1 MSFGDGPLDPFLGDP
16 DDPTISLA
24 DLDPVDPLND
34 DEKSDVEAD
43 LTELAEFRES
53 LASMGV
59 DGITIECGDCGEQHF
74 FTWELMAANLRS
86 LLLEGRTQV
95 HEPAF
100 APEPEAY
107 VSWDY
112 ARGYTDAVRILS
124 NRR

>member
-34 DEKSDVEAD
+34 DEKADVEAD
-43 LTELAEFRES
+43 LAELAEFRAS
-53 LASMGV
+53 LAAMGV

-112 ARGYTDAVRILS
+112 ARGYTGAVRIHS